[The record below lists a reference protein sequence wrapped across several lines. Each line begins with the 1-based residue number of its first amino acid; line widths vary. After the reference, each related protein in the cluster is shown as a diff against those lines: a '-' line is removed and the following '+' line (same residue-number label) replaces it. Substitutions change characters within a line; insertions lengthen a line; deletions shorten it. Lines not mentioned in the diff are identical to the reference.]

1 MVKERWYQK
10 VVRFFDLDLLKDP
23 VYVSI
28 WFGMSIAF
36 TGEINFSLLTP
47 FILGDRN
54 FDVQTTAMIMSFL
67 ATADI
72 IFRFISPFVGNK
84 TNLSA
89 RQLYLMSLVLLVIT
103 RTSEYVF
110 IFLH

>member
-1 MVKERWYQK
+1 MVKEKWYHK
-10 VVRFFDLDLLKDP
+10 IVKFFDLDLLKDP

-36 TGEINFSLLTP
+36 TAEINFSLLTP

-54 FDVQTTAMIMSFL
+54 YDIKTTALIMSFI

-72 IFRFISPFVGNK
+72 IFRFISPFVGNR

-89 RQLYLMSLVLLVIT
+89 RQLYLISLVLLVIT
-103 RTSEYVF
+103 RTCEYYF
-110 IFLH
+110 YYN